1 MDVIIL
7 SCKFTSKIINIF
19 LWSEL
24 NSCSR
29 KPQHFYSDGYYVQF
43 KLLVAVIGAVWTMLS
58 TWCKSAVGGV
68 LMANCKASTQIFAKK
83 R

>member
-43 KLLVAVIGAVWTMLS
+43 KLLVAVIGAVWTMLL

-68 LMANCKASTQIFAKK
+68 LTAFCLPSAQFLAEI